1 MFEKRVLST
10 HFYYCLFVK
19 YKTFR
24 NFADGNSN
32 TDFAMKNI
40 LVIYTGGTIGMVKDS
55 VTGAL
60 KPFDMHRIY
69 EVLPVLKKIDCN
81 IETYQCNP
89 IIDSSDMNADKWLL
103 FASLIQENYSK
114 YDGFVILHG
123 TDTMSYTASA
133 LSFLLK
139 NLSKPVIITGSQLP
153 LGMIRTDGRDNIIS
167 AVEIAANNEIVIP
180 EVCIFFDNKL
190 YRGNRT
196 TKINAEYFEAFY
208 SGNLPSLVKVGINIS
223 YKQHLILPQPSEDF
237 SIYNQLCKD
246 VIIMKIHP
254 AISKEYLDAISNI
267 PNLKGI
273 VMETYGSGNAPTKD
287 FFLQGIKQ
295 IIDKG
300 VVIMNVTQCKA
311 GSVEM
316 GHYQASCDLRD
327 MGVISGKDITTEA
340 ALAKMMFVLGNFNDK
355 DKQKQLLQSNLRG
368 EIS

>member
-1 MFEKRVLST
+1 MR
-10 HFYYCLFVK
+10 
-19 YKTFR
+19 
-24 NFADGNSN
+24 
-32 TDFAMKNI
+32 NI
-40 LVIYTGGTIGMVKDS
+40 LVIYTGGTIGMVKD
-55 VTGAL
+55 VTSGAL
-60 KPFDMHRIY
+60 KPFDMQKIY
-69 EVLPVLKKIDCN
+69 EVLPVLRKINCN
-81 IETYQCNP
+81 IETYQCDP

-103 FASLIQENYSK
+103 LASLIEDNYSK

-139 NLSKPVIITGSQLP
+139 NLAKPVIITGSQLP

-167 AVEIAANNEIVIP
+167 AVEIAANNSITIP

-208 SGNLPSLVKVGINIS
+208 SGNLPSLAKVGINIS
-223 YKQHLILPQPSEDF
+223 YKQHLILPQPKDVLF
-237 SIYNQLCKD
+237 VYHQLCND

-254 AISKEYLDAISNI
+254 AISKEYLYAISNI

-273 VMETYGSGNAPTKD
+273 VMETYGSGNAPTNEW
-287 FFLQGIKQ
+287 FLQGIKK

-300 VVIMNVTQCKA
+300 VMIMNVTQCKA

-316 GHYQASCDLRD
+316 GHYQASCDLKD
-327 MGVISGKDITTEA
+327 MGVISGRDITTEA
-340 ALAKMMFVLGNFNDK
+340 ALAKMMFVLGNFNDRK
-355 DKQKQLLQSNLRG
+355 EQKELLNSNICG
-368 EIS
+368 ECSI